1 MRKLLLASAALAL
14 VLALP
19 GPARSA
25 GSGAAS
31 SPAFDDYFV
40 DKALRVDLD
49 QSGDA
54 KSETVTIRRI
64 HEEPLWPESKAGLLP
79 PFDYGR
85 YVYKIY
91 DAASNRLIFTRGFD
105 TMFAEYKT
113 TSPALAGT
121 ARVFERSVRFPLPKR
136 PVLFVIEQRDKRNLL
151 HPVFDQIID
160 PSDYH
165 ILRER
170 AGTDDWIYEA
180 RIAGD
185 PHDKVDFAFLAEGY
199 TAQDRDKFKADV
211 DRMTGVLLGI
221 EPYRSM
227 ADRISVRAVF
237 RPSAE
242 RGMDEPRQRSYKKT
256 VLGAS
261 FNAFDLDRYMLI
273 EEDHLMHEIAAE
285 VPYDV
290 LVVLVNSPRYGGG
303 SICLDYCVTT
313 VDHPASPQVFVHELG
328 HSFAYLADEYYQS
341 EVSYND
347 FYPKG
352 VEPLEPNITALL
364 DPSRV
369 KWADLLSPG
378 IAVPTEYGKDRIE
391 ALQAKMRDGRAALR
405 QALEAARQRSESPKI
420 IQALEVKARAAEN
433 KLGAEIAAIRAEFK
447 PLEDKVGVFE
457 GAGYA
462 SKGLYR
468 SMIYCIMIGNPKNE
482 FCRVCQRAIARMI
495 EFTSTGTDAGKN

>member
-1 MRKLLLASAALAL
+1 MNKTFLALA
-14 VLALP
+14 VLMLTLP
-19 GPARSA
+19 AVF
-25 GSGAAS
+25 AA
-31 SPAFDDYFV
+31 PQAPPPFDEFFL
-40 DKALRVDLD
+40 DKALRIDLY

-54 KSETVTIRRI
+54 KSETVTLHRI
-64 HEEPLWPESKAGLLP
+64 FEEPLWPESKTGLLP

-85 YVYKIY
+85 YVFRVY
-91 DAASNRLIFTRGFD
+91 DAASNRLIFSRGFD

-121 ARVFERSVRFPLPKR
+121 VRVFERSVRFPEPKR
-136 PVLFVIEQRDKRNLL
+136 PVLFVIEQRDKRSLL
-151 HPVFDQIID
+151 HPVFNQIID
-160 PSDYH
+160 PADYH
-165 ILRER
+165 IIREKP
-170 AGTDDWIYEA
+170 ATADWIYEA
-180 RIAGD
+180 RVSGD
-185 PHDKVDFAFLAEGY
+185 PHDKVDFVFLAEGY
-199 TAQDRDKFKADV
+199 VAADRDKFKADV
-211 DRMTGVLLGI
+211 DRMTDALFEI
-221 EPYRSM
+221 EPYKSLK
-227 ADRISVRAVF
+227 DRFNVRGVF
-237 RPSAE
+237 RASVD
-242 RGMDEPRQRSYKKT
+242 RGMDEPRQRAYKKT

-273 EEDHLMHEIAAE
+273 EEDHLMHDIAAE

-290 LVVLVNSPRYGGG
+290 LAVLVNSPRYGGG
-303 SICLDYCVTT
+303 SIALDYCVTT

-364 DPSRV
+364 DPAHV

-378 IAVPTEYGKDRIE
+378 IAVPTEYGKDRVETFQAELRESRAARAKDLDAAKKRNVSDKDLQGIE
-391 ALQAKMRDGRAALR
+391 AKFKAADN
-405 QALEAARQRSESPKI
+405 ALGGK
-420 IQALEVKARAAEN
+420 
-433 KLGAEIAAIRAEFK
+433 IAAVRAEYAS
-447 PLEDKVGVFE
+447 LVDKVGVFE

-495 EFTSTGTDAGKN
+495 DFVSGRS

>member
-1 MRKLLLASAALAL
+1 MKKMALAPAVLIL

-19 GPARSA
+19 GPSRPSAR
-25 GSGAAS
+25 AAADT
-31 SPAFDDYFV
+31 PRFDDYFV
-40 DKALRVDLD
+40 DKALRVDLY

-54 KSETVTIRRI
+54 KTESVAVRRML
-64 HEEPLWPESKAGLLP
+64 EEPLWPEAKAALLP

-85 YVYKIY
+85 YAFKVY
-91 DAASNRLIFTRGFD
+91 DAASNRLIFARGFD

-136 PVLFVIEQRDKRNLL
+136 PVLFVLEARDKRNLL
-151 HPVFDQIID
+151 HTVFDLIID
-160 PSDYH
+160 PADYH
-165 ILRER
+165 ILREGPA
-170 AGTDDWIYEA
+170 AGDWIYEA
-180 RIAGD
+180 RVAGD
-185 PHDKVDFAFLAEGY
+185 PHDTVDFVFLAEGY

-211 DRMTGVLLGI
+211 DRMVSILLGV
-221 EPYRSM
+221 EPYKSR
-227 ADRISVRAVF
+227 AGRISARAVF

-242 RGMDEPRQRSYKKT
+242 RGTDEPRQRSYKAT
-256 VLGAS
+256 ALGAS
-261 FNAFDLDRYMLI
+261 FNAFDLDRYLLV
-273 EEDHLMHEIAAE
+273 EEDHLLHEIAAE

-290 LVVLVNSPRYGGG
+290 LVVLVDSPRYGGG

-313 VDHPASPQVFVHELG
+313 VDHPASPRVFLHELG

-364 DPSRV
+364 DPAHV

-378 IAVPTEYGKDRIE
+378 VGVPTEYGKDRLE
-391 ALQAKMRDGRAALR
+391 ALQAKKREGRTALR
-405 QALEAARQRSESPKI
+405 QTLEAARKRNASPGVL
-420 IQALEVKARAAEN
+420 QALEVKARAAET
-433 KLGAEIAAIRAEFK
+433 KLDAGIAAIRAEYK
-447 PLEDKVGVFE
+447 SLEDKVGVFE

-468 SMIYCIMIGNPKNE
+468 PMISCLMIDSPRIE
-482 FCRVCQRAIARMI
+482 FCKVCQAAIARMI
-495 EFTSTGTDAGKN
+495 DFTSGGSKD

>member
-1 MRKLLLASAALAL
+1 MKKTFL
-14 VLALP
+14 VLAVLMLTLP
-19 GPARSA
+19 A
-25 GSGAAS
+25 
-31 SPAFDDYFV
+31 SPAGAPTPQPPPPFDEFFL
-40 DKALRVDLD
+40 DKALRIDLY

-54 KSETVTIRRI
+54 KSESVTIRRI
-64 HEEPLWPESKAGLLP
+64 SEEGIWPESKAGLLP

-85 YVYKIY
+85 YVYRVY
-91 DAASNRLIFTRGFD
+91 DAASNRLIFSRGFD

-121 ARVFERSVRFPLPKR
+121 VRVFERSVRFPLPRR
-136 PVLFVIEQRDKRNLL
+136 PVLFVIEQRDKRSLL
-151 HPVFDQIID
+151 HPVFSQIID

-165 ILRER
+165 VIRER
-170 AGTDDWIYEA
+170 AGQADWTYEA
-180 RIAGD
+180 RITGD
-185 PHDKVDFAFLAEGY
+185 PHDRVDLVFLAEGY
-199 TAQDRDKFKADV
+199 IDADRDKFKADV
-211 DRMTGVLLGI
+211 DRMTNALFGI
-221 EPYRSM
+221 EPYRSLK
-227 ADRISVRAVF
+227 DRFNVRGVF
-237 RPSAE
+237 RASAD

-273 EEDHLMHEIAAE
+273 EEDHLMHDIAAE

-290 LVVLVNSPRYGGG
+290 LAVLVNSPRYGGG
-303 SICLDYCVTT
+303 SIGLDYCVTT

-364 DPSRV
+364 DPGHV
-369 KWADLLSPG
+369 KWQDLLSPG

-391 ALQAKMRDGRAALR
+391 ALQAERREGRAALGKAQDSAKKNNAPEKDIR
-405 QALEAARQRSESPKI
+405 GIEAKFKAADDALVQR
-420 IQALEVKARAAEN
+420 
-433 KLGAEIAAIRAEFK
+433 IAAVRAEYAS
-447 PLEDKVGVFE
+447 LIDKVGVFE

-468 SMIYCIMIGNPKNE
+468 SMIYCLMIESPKNE

-495 EFTSTGTDAGKN
+495 DFTSGRS

>member
-1 MRKLLLASAALAL
+1 MKKTFLALAVL
-14 VLALP
+14 MLALP
-19 GPARSA
+19 AAPA
-25 GSGAAS
+25 GA
-31 SPAFDDYFV
+31 PTPQPPPPFDEFFL
-40 DKALRVDLD
+40 DKALRIDLY

-54 KSETVTIRRI
+54 KSESVTIHRI
-64 HEEPLWPESKAGLLP
+64 SEEAIWPESKAGLLP

-85 YVYKIY
+85 YVYKVY
-91 DAASNRLIFTRGFD
+91 DAASNRLIFSRGFD

-121 ARVFERSVRFPLPKR
+121 VRVFERSVRFPLPKR
-136 PVLFVIEQRDKRNLL
+136 PVLFVIEQRDKRSLL
-151 HPVFDQIID
+151 HPVFSQIID

-165 ILRER
+165 VIRER
-170 AGTDDWIYEA
+170 AGQADWVYEA
-180 RIAGD
+180 RITGD
-185 PHDKVDFAFLAEGY
+185 PHDKVDLVFLAEGY
-199 TAQDRDKFKADV
+199 MAADRDKFKADV
-211 DRMTGVLLGI
+211 DRMTNALFAI
-221 EPYRSM
+221 EPYGSLK
-227 ADRISVRAVF
+227 DRFNVRGVF
-237 RPSAE
+237 RASAD

-273 EEDHLMHEIAAE
+273 EEDHLMHDIAAE

-290 LVVLVNSPRYGGG
+290 LAVLVNSPRYGGG
-303 SICLDYCVTT
+303 SIGLDYCVTT

-352 VEPLEPNITALL
+352 VEPIEPNITALL
-364 DPSRV
+364 DPDHV
-369 KWADLLSPG
+369 KWQDLLSPG

-391 ALQAKMRDGRAALR
+391 ALQAGRREGRAALGK
-405 QALEAARQRSESPKI
+405 ALDAAKKNNASEKDI
-420 IQALEVKARAAEN
+420 RGIEVKSKTADNALIA
-433 KLGAEIAAIRAEFK
+433 KIAAIRAEYAS
-447 PLEDKVGVFE
+447 LVDKVGVFE

-462 SKGLYR
+462 PKGLYR
-468 SMIYCIMIGNPKNE
+468 SMIYCLMIDNPKNE

-495 EFTSTGTDAGKN
+495 DFTSGRS

>member
-1 MRKLLLASAALAL
+1 MKKTLLALA
-14 VLALP
+14 VLALFLP
-19 GPARSA
+19 
-25 GSGAAS
+25 
-31 SPAFDDYFV
+31 SPAPAPAAPQAPPSFDEFFL
-40 DKALRVDLD
+40 DKAVRIDLY

-54 KSETVTIRRI
+54 KAEAITIHRISE
-64 HEEPLWPESKAGLLP
+64 EGLWPESKSGLIP

-85 YVYKIY
+85 YVFKVY

-121 ARVFERSVRFPLPKR
+121 ARVFERSVRFPSPR
-136 PVLFVIEQRDKRNLL
+136 GPVLFVVEQRDKRNLL
-151 HPVFDQIID
+151 HPVFTQIID
-160 PSDYH
+160 PADYH
-165 ILRER
+165 IVRER
-170 AGTDDWIYEA
+170 PASGDWIYEA
-180 RIAGD
+180 RITGE
-185 PHDKVDFAFLAEGY
+185 PHDKVDLVFLAEGY
-199 TAQDRDKFKADV
+199 VAGDRDKFKADV
-211 DRMTGVLLGI
+211 DRMSAALFSI
-221 EPYRSM
+221 EPYASLK
-227 ADRISVRAVF
+227 DRFNVRAVF
-237 RPSAE
+237 RPSAD
-242 RGMDEPRQRSYKKT
+242 RGMDEPRQRIYKKT
-256 VLGAS
+256 VLSAS

-273 EEDHLMHEIAAE
+273 EDDHLMHDIAGQ

-303 SICLDYCVTT
+303 SIALDYCVTT

-364 DPSRV
+364 DPAHV
-369 KWADLLSPG
+369 KWQDLLSPG

-391 ALQAKMRDGRAALR
+391 ALEAEIRENRAER
-405 QALEAARQRSESPKI
+405 GTALEAAKKRSASDKDIKGIEDRFKAAADALRGKI
-420 IQALEVKARAAEN
+420 AAVKAEYASLA
-433 KLGAEIAAIRAEFK
+433 
-447 PLEDKVGVFE
+447 DKVGVFE

-468 SMIYCIMIGNPKNE
+468 SMISCLMIANPKNE

-495 EFTSTGTDAGKN
+495 DFVSGRT